1 MARAVERAVAESGLE
16 NWEAQ
21 IRKGW
26 LDVAILATLWKGR
39 LYGLEILRELESRSD
54 LVITEGTVYPLLTRL
69 RKEGLI
75 EGEWE
80 EGDSGHPRRYYKLTA
95 AGRNRAQALAR
106 HSHEFLSKI
115 DALIQPLLK
124 GQMR

>member
-1 MARAVERAVAESGLE
+1 MTESGLE

-69 RKEGLI
+69 RKDGLI
-75 EGEWE
+75 EGKWE
-80 EGDSGHPRRYYKLTA
+80 ESDSGHPRRYYKLSA
-95 AGRNRAQALAR
+95 AGRSRAQALAR
-106 HSHEFLSKI
+106 HSHDFLSKI

-124 GQMR
+124 EQMR

>member
-1 MARAVERAVAESGLE
+1 MAENGLE

-26 LDVAILATLWKGR
+26 LEVAILATLWKGR
-39 LYGLEILRELESRSD
+39 LYGLEILRELEARSD
-54 LVITEGTVYPLLTRL
+54 LIIAEGTVYPVLTRL

-75 EGEWE
+75 EGKWE
-80 EGDSGHPRRYYKLTA
+80 ESDSGHPRRYYKLTA
-95 AGRNRAQALAR
+95 VGKTRALALAR
-106 HSHEFLSKI
+106 HSQEFLSKI

-124 GQMR
+124 EQMR